1 MAESR
6 GLAGS
11 GPGDAGSPGAAGPGT
26 AAHLCAGMRCA
37 PSPLPTRKCTSQS
50 TSLLKRKAK
59 RSFTVG
65 LVACQL

>member
-1 MAESR
+1 MAGPVGR
-6 GLAGS
+6 R
-11 GPGDAGSPGAAGPGT
+11 GPGPEDGG
-26 AAHLCAGMRCA
+26 AHLCAGMRCA

-59 RSFTVG
+59 RSFSVG